1 MAKALRL
8 ASELRLLLILLIR
21 MEVYRK
27 LELENGTVFSV
38 VNKEIQKIDI
48 KYLSDEEYA
57 EIKEILA
64 AWKKDIN
71 SK

>member
-27 LELENGTVFSV
+27 VSIKSISKNTI
-38 VNKEIQKIDI
+38 NKKV
-48 KYLSDEEYA
+48 SDYNA
-57 EIKEILA
+57 I
-64 AWKKDIN
+64 
-71 SK
+71 